1 MPLSIVRQ
9 NITHMQVDAIVNA
22 ANTELSMGGGVCGA
36 IFTAA
41 GAEAMQNA
49 CAALSPI
56 QTGAAVITPGFSLP
70 AHYVIHAVGPVYAQ
84 HSPERS
90 EQLLRSAYQNAL
102 QLALDHQCR
111 SVAFPLI
118 SSGIYGYPKEQ
129 ALQVARSSIQTF
141 LAQQD
146 VELTVYLVVFDANN
160 YSPNQTLLSNV
171 ASYIDQHHIDESVQL
186 FHRIDPVFRE
196 ELLDSCELFDLDE
209 QQHVRESLK
218 SFNPALELEQ
228 PFEVHLLHLIK
239 TSHKTEVEVYKKANL
254 SRKLFSKIR
263 TGNGYVPSKRTIL
276 ALAIALELDLDDTEQ
291 LLNQAGYALTRSQKF
306 DVIIEFFISQKLY
319 DIFQI
324 NEVLF
329 QYEQALLGC

>member
-1 MPLSIVRQ
+1 MPLCIVRH

-49 CAALSPI
+49 CAALSPV
-56 QTGAAVITPGFSLP
+56 QTGAAVISPGFSLP

-84 HSPERS
+84 HSPKRS
-90 EQLLRSAYQNAL
+90 EQLLRHAYQNAL
-102 QLALDHQCR
+102 QLALEHRCQ
-111 SVAFPLI
+111 SIAFPLI

-129 ALQVARSSIQTF
+129 ALQVARSSIQAF

-146 VELTVYLVVFDANN
+146 VELTVYLVVFDKSNF
-160 YSPNQTLLSNV
+160 SPNQTLLSNV
-171 ASYIDQHHIDESVQL
+171 ASYIDQHHIDESGQI
-186 FHRIDPVFRE
+186 FNRIDPVCMDK
-196 ELLDSCELFDLDE
+196 LVDNSELFDQDE
-209 QQHVRESLK
+209 QHTVKESVK
-218 SFNPALELEQ
+218 SFNLTLELEQ
-228 PFEVHLLHLIK
+228 PFEVHLLQLIK
-239 TSHKTEVEVYKKANL
+239 ASHKTEVEVYKKANL

-276 ALAIALELDLDDTEQ
+276 ALAIALELDLEATEQ
-291 LLNQAGYALTRSQKF
+291 LLNHAGYALTHSQKF
-306 DVIIEFFISQKLY
+306 DVIIEFFITQQLY